1 MSPLTPS
8 LGAVTIHPWRS
19 LRLRERITLAWH
31 ESGPMGWS
39 RHSTQTVSLR
49 RDLTYAE
56 RRCTLEHEL
65 LHLERGPVPVGW
77 VAQDEERVRR
87 ETARRMLPDVRA
99 VGEALAWAHTEHE
112 AADELGVDVYV
123 LRYRLRHL
131 HPAERGYLHA
141 RLAEVD

>member
-1 MSPLTPS
+1 MSALAPS
-8 LGAVTIHPWRS
+8 VGAMKIHPWRG

-31 ESGPMGWS
+31 DGGPMGWS

-49 RDLTYAE
+49 SDLTYAE

-65 LHLERGPVPVGW
+65 IHLERGPVPVGW

-87 ETARRMLPDVRA
+87 ETARRMLPCIREI
-99 VGEALAWAHTEHE
+99 GEALAWAACEDE
-112 AADELGVDVYV
+112 AADELAVDRYV

-131 HPAERGYLHA
+131 HPAERGYLHN